1 MTSGADFARLWT
13 GQTISAFG
21 SLIGAAAMG
30 FTAILVLHA
39 TPFQLG
45 ILSAARLAPGFL
57 SGLVAGAWVDRM
69 RRRPILIV
77 ADLGRAVLL
86 GTIPL
91 AAVFGLLRMEQLYA
105 VTLLVSILT
114 IFFDV
119 AYQSYLPT
127 LVGRTELIEGNSK
140 LAASASVAEVSG
152 FGVAGWLVQ
161 IFTAPMTIGI
171 DAASFVI
178 SAISIW
184 LIRAPEPAPVT
195 RPMRPNIWRE
205 IGEGLRVTVRDTTL
219 RALAACSLFRDF
231 FIGMYG
237 TLVVVFMV
245 RDLGFA
251 PGILGAIWATGGVS
265 SLAGA
270 AATKRLTN
278 RFGIGP
284 VIVVGLIVF
293 VVSLFFVPLARG
305 ATVAAAVLLISQ
317 QVFGDGGATI
327 SQINQM
333 SLRQA
338 IVPDRLLGRVNASA
352 EFIRVGAALFGS
364 LAGGAL
370 GEIAGVRMTLFTSA
384 LGALLSMLWL
394 VLSPIRGLKVAPLC
408 AE

>member
-1 MTSGADFARLWT
+1 
-13 GQTISAFG
+13 
-21 SLIGAAAMG
+21 
-30 FTAILVLHA
+30 
-39 TPFQLG
+39 
-45 ILSAARLAPGFL
+45 
-57 SGLVAGAWVDRM
+57 
-69 RRRPILIV
+69 
-77 ADLGRAVLL
+77 
-86 GTIPL
+86 
-91 AAVFGLLRMEQLYA
+91 
-105 VTLLVSILT
+105 
-114 IFFDV
+114 
-119 AYQSYLPT
+119 
-127 LVGRTELIEGNSK
+127 
-140 LAASASVAEVSG
+140 
-152 FGVAGWLVQ
+152 
-161 IFTAPMTIGI
+161 
-171 DAASFVI
+171 
-178 SAISIW
+178 
-184 LIRAPEPAPVT
+184 
-195 RPMRPNIWRE
+195 
-205 IGEGLRVTVRDTTL
+205 
-219 RALAACSLFRDF
+219 
-231 FIGMYG
+231 
-237 TLVVVFMV
+237 MV